1 MIGFLVTK
9 LKGIFVGWFRFMFK
23 PQSPMAKARL
33 LICRKCKFRRGP
45 VCSVCFCQ
53 LEAKAEVE
61 WEECPKNY
69 W

>member
-1 MIGFLVTK
+1 
-9 LKGIFVGWFRFMFK
+9 MFK

-45 VCSVCFCQ
+45 VCGVCFCQ

-61 WEECPKNY
+61 WEECPAGF